1 VGDITGF
8 VAANYM
14 RGIDFVQI
22 PTTVMSMSDAIIG
35 KVAIN
40 FGGIKNLLGSFYS
53 PRYTFCDIN
62 LLLTLNKKEIIFGL
76 VEVWKHT
83 LVVNDNSIARKIADY
98 LDGKSYPDIFFDL
111 TKFSLKTKKKLVEND
126 FNDKNGIHK
135 ALSLGH
141 TYANY
146 LEQKFNLRHGE
157 GVFYGIILE
166 IILSLHFNT
175 INQDKFNSIK
185 PLIKKFEEKIGM
197 LHKIQTLINIEEIIN
212 NLKFDKINQ
221 GNHFTFVLLTKN
233 GFCVKSNV
241 TSGNLRE
248 AFIEF
253 SKFNIL

>member
-1 VGDITGF
+1 MKKIDSITIRLPYITQKIFIGCDIFDFALREIIAMRYDKLIVVVDSNFYKLIKSNLERCSENKIADIIVISPVIKYKDFNACSEIIQKMVQAKMNRNCCLIAIGGGYVGDITGF

-111 TKFSLKTKKKLVEND
+111 TKFSLKTKKN
-126 FNDKNGIHK
+126 
-135 ALSLGH
+135 
-141 TYANY
+141 
-146 LEQKFNLRHGE
+146 
-157 GVFYGIILE
+157 
-166 IILSLHFNT
+166 
-175 INQDKFNSIK
+175 
-185 PLIKKFEEKIGM
+185 
-197 LHKIQTLINIEEIIN
+197 
-212 NLKFDKINQ
+212 
-221 GNHFTFVLLTKN
+221 
-233 GFCVKSNV
+233 
-241 TSGNLRE
+241 
-248 AFIEF
+248 
-253 SKFNIL
+253 